1 MADDKIF
8 DNEIMSDEEL
18 DNVAGGSWPEF
29 TADMLEAK
37 ERGIEGFE
45 NIDPYNLQSDLF
57 KMMRDEKLRYQYVD
71 KMVSFFASHGITM
84 EYHEKGAEL
93 NIYTYNGRSISRGEA
108 WNIIDGK

>member
-1 MADDKIF
+1 MAKEILE
-8 DNEIMSDEEL
+8 NEILSEDEL
-18 DNVAGGSWPEF
+18 DNVAGGSWRQF
-29 TADMLEAK
+29 RNDMFEAK

-93 NIYTYNGRSISRGEA
+93 NIYTYKGNRITSDQA
-108 WNIIDGK
+108 WNIVDGK